1 MLLRDGSYTVT
12 RKDKDHFI
20 LNDTTLNNV
29 LAINSLDHW
38 FEYEDIISWD
48 IIPNVTVSTEQGSKE
63 LSYHG
68 HTYLPGLLNKG
79 KTIYIEFLGEH
90 RSVSITRNSMI
101 YTSTSPHNLS
111 NGDYVVGSN
120 DGIYYARFVSTVTFT
135 LHDTYEHAMSDSDK
149 VIIDDVVITAV
160 QFGSIWQPTLRE
172 FKEANTLIVDDGAPM
187 TSLNNA
193 RIIIGTSIRPVM
205 DGDILHRTF
214 DGGVALLPSSS
225 PDCRVIRQ
233 TRKYITYQ
241 SGKGVQLSK
250 SVNFNAPFDITSIT
264 RVGSTA
270 TITTPN
276 PHRLSSGILIEL
288 IGVGDWQGDFTIIQ
302 VINSKQFTV
311 QLDGDYNSLGSI
323 AQEHY
328 TGCVK
333 TWTNSKLR
341 AGIFD
346 DQNGMFFEYD
356 GDKIYAAKRNSVDVV
371 PGPCDITQGS
381 CRVICNNNH
390 SSRYTLSL
398 IPEDMIVIKGMSYKV
413 TCVANDSV
421 FFIQPPYYGETTTS
435 AIIHKT
441 IDYKVEQS
449 RWSLDVCN
457 GSGITNFDLD
467 IRKIQM
473 IYIDYSWYGAGK
485 VRYGFKGANGEV
497 RYVHEFIHNNRIT
510 ESFIKS
516 GSLPSRYECTSDG
529 IPTYIPALVHWGTS
543 VIMDGGYDRDN
554 SYRFSV
560 STPQLDWYGSDS
572 VTIDNIQGYQQGPMI
587 YDTTRC
593 KLVPTWKIKCAVY
606 SDCEFLKSGTPMRA
620 LEGLP
625 DSVYS
630 VGYPVASDDGSA
642 SGYFFI
648 DTEPSSQT
656 IVGLKAFSNDAIPNK
671 LIPLAS
677 LRLSPSIHDGR
688 PCSIGQGD
696 IINRIQLQLQEFNV
710 TTSHNCEIICLYNS
724 SVACSALWDSVY
736 KPSLCQIQ
744 YHNKTD
750 MILESNADIV
760 MRHTCMPGN
769 THLNVQNILPLCSSI
784 LPGNG
789 TYPEGPDVFT
799 LAVRIIDYKNA
810 SLQVPVSV
818 NAHVSWFESEST

>member
-1 MLLRDGSYTVT
+1 
-12 RKDKDHFI
+12 
-20 LNDTTLNNV
+20 
-29 LAINSLDHW
+29 
-38 FEYEDIISWD
+38 
-48 IIPNVTVSTEQGSKE
+48 
-63 LSYHG
+63 
-68 HTYLPGLLNKG
+68 
-79 KTIYIEFLGEH
+79 
-90 RSVSITRNSMI
+90 
-101 YTSTSPHNLS
+101 
-111 NGDYVVGSN
+111 
-120 DGIYYARFVSTVTFT
+120 
-135 LHDTYEHAMSDSDK
+135 
-149 VIIDDVVITAV
+149 
-160 QFGSIWQPTLRE
+160 
-172 FKEANTLIVDDGAPM
+172 
-187 TSLNNA
+187 
-193 RIIIGTSIRPVM
+193 
-205 DGDILHRTF
+205 
-214 DGGVALLPSSS
+214 
-225 PDCRVIRQ
+225 
-233 TRKYITYQ
+233 
-241 SGKGVQLSK
+241 
-250 SVNFNAPFDITSIT
+250 
-264 RVGSTA
+264 
-270 TITTPN
+270 
-276 PHRLSSGILIEL
+276 
-288 IGVGDWQGDFTIIQ
+288 
-302 VINSKQFTV
+302 
-311 QLDGDYNSLGSI
+311 
-323 AQEHY
+323 
-328 TGCVK
+328 VK